1 MERERA
7 RGVRAAGK
15 MQGCVS
21 RGMAAME
28 RGRGGG
34 TGRQTGRRGGR
45 AGGGWGWRHPPS
57 PPPRWWLQTSSR
69 VLSSLGCLEACGM
82 GRAEGIPLAVG
93 SGRAPWIPPSPPRK
107 RHRRSCCGHGS
118 VRGHNNDGGTTLGAQ
133 PRKGLQNPQRDR
145 SRPSGVCQTCPRRP
159 SPPAPAS
166 HLMQWA
172 AAAEGSL
179 RAGRWAPCVR
189 GGGTRPS
196 TDLSPCQACS
206 TACRLGGWARVQAL
220 ISARLLMGWWTAKKQ
235 KQHTGQLR
243 NGKSWQTS
251 SYFYTYF

>member
-1 MERERA
+1 MEGERA

-34 TGRQTGRRGGR
+34 AGGQTDGKAGRQGRGWG
-45 AGGGWGWRHPPS
+45 AETHPTPPGGGCK
-57 PPPRWWLQTSSR
+57 PPPGRPVPWGAWKPVGWGGQR
-69 VLSSLGCLEACGM
+69 GCP
-82 GRAEGIPLAVG
+82 RRRG
-93 SGRAPWIPPSPPRK
+93 SGRGPWIPLSPPRK
-107 RHRRSCCGHGS
+107 WHRRSCCGHGS
-118 VRGHNNDGGTTLGAQ
+118 VRGHNNNGGTTLGAQ
-133 PRKGLQNPQRDR
+133 PRKGLQIPQRDR
-145 SRPSGVCQTCPRRP
+145 SRPSGVCQTCPCRP

-166 HLMQWA
+166 HLMQWV

-179 RAGRWAPCVR
+179 RAGWWVPCVR
-189 GGGTRPS
+189 GGGTCPS

-206 TACRLGGWARVQAL
+206 TACRLGGWARVHAV
-220 ISARLLMGWWTAKKQ
+220 ISARLLMGWGLQ
-235 KQHTGQLR
+235 R
-243 NGKSWQTS
+243 SKSNMLASCRMGSQQTS

>member
-45 AGGGWGWRHPPS
+45 AGGGGGGGDTPH

-69 VLSSLGCLEACGM
+69 VLGSLGCLEACGM

-107 RHRRSCCGHGS
+107 QHRRSCCGHGS